1 METTLTPDSADQYL
15 IVIEGG
21 GASFSAYAPDLPG
34 CVAAASNVQECE
46 QLMREAIVFHLEGM
60 REDGD
65 PIPPPT
71 IAAAAFVPA
80 A

>member
-1 METTLTPDSADQYL
+1 MEERLTPNSADDYL

-21 GASFSAYAPDLPG
+21 RHNFGAYAPDLPG
-34 CVAAASNVQECE
+34 CVAVADTVEECE
-46 QLMREAIVFHLEGM
+46 KLMREAIVFHLEAM
-60 REDGD
+60 REGGD
-65 PIPPPT
+65 PIPEPT

>member
-1 METTLTPDSADQYL
+1 MTPQRADDYL
-15 IVIEGG
+15 IVIDEENGNFG
-21 GASFSAYAPDLPG
+21 AYAPDLPG
-34 CVAAASNVQECE
+34 VVAAAGDVEECE
-46 QLMREAIVFHLEGM
+46 RLMREAIVFHVEGL
-60 REDGD
+60 REAGD